1 MKVKNKV
8 IVVTGGGNGIGRELV
23 LSLLRRGS
31 RVAALDI
38 NEDALNQ
45 TKELAG
51 PENRERLSL
60 HMVDI
65 GNKDLID
72 QLPGEIIEAHGSVDS
87 IINNAGIV
95 QPFVKI
101 NDLDLPA
108 IERLC
113 HVNFFGALY
122 MIKAFLPHLLERP
135 SAHIVN
141 VASMGGFIPIPG
153 QSIYGATKAAI
164 KLLTEGLN
172 SELTDTN
179 VDVSIVFPGAIRTNI
194 MSNSGLEMPE
204 ADPAQEKKFNPMDPG
219 KAADIIIDAMEKG
232 KERIFVGKDSKMLN
246 RLYRLSPGFASRM
259 IAKKMKSLLPS

>member
-1 MKVKNKV
+1 MKVENKV

-38 NEDALNQ
+38 NEETLNQ
-45 TKELAG
+45 TKELAR
-51 PENRERLSL
+51 PEDRDRLSL
-60 HMVDI
+60 HLMDI

-72 QLPGEIIEAHGSVDS
+72 QLPGQIIEIHGGVDG

-101 NDLDLPA
+101 NDLDMSI

-122 MIKAFLPHLLERP
+122 MIKAFLPHLLKRP

-153 QSIYGATKAAI
+153 QSIYGATKAAL

-179 VDVSIVFPGAIRTNI
+179 VDISIVFPGAIKTNI
-194 MSNSGLEMPE
+194 MTNSGLEMPK
-204 ADPAQEKKFNPMDPG
+204 ADPGQEKNFNPMDAG
-219 KAADIIIDAMEKG
+219 KAADIIVEGMEKG
-232 KERIFVGKDSKMLN
+232 KERIFVGKDSRMLN
-246 RLYRLSPGFASRM
+246 RLYRLSPGFASRL
-259 IAKKMKSLLPS
+259 IAKNMKSLLSA

>member
-31 RVAALDI
+31 RVAAMDI

-60 HMVDI
+60 HLIDI
-65 GNKDLID
+65 GNKNLID
-72 QLPGEIIEAHGSVDS
+72 KLPGQITDAHGSVDG

-101 NDLDLPA
+101 NDLDLSV

-153 QSIYGATKAAI
+153 QSVYGATKAAM

-172 SELTDTN
+172 SELADTN

-204 ADPAQEKKFNPMDPG
+204 ADPKQEKKFNPMDPG

-246 RLYRLSPGFASRM
+246 ILYRLSPGFASRM
-259 IAKKMKSLLPS
+259 IAKNMKSLLPS

>member
-8 IVVTGGGNGIGRELV
+8 IVVTGGGSGIGRELV

-38 NEDALNQ
+38 NEDTLNQ

-60 HMVDI
+60 HMIDI
-65 GNKDLID
+65 GNKDLIE
-72 QLPGEIIEAHGSVDS
+72 QLPGQIIEAHGSVDA

-101 NDLDLPA
+101 NDLELPV

-113 HVNFFGALY
+113 HINFFGALY

-153 QSIYGATKAAI
+153 QSIYGATKAAM

-179 VDVSIVFPGAIRTNI
+179 VDVSIVFPGAVKTNI
-194 MSNSGLEMPE
+194 MTNSGLEMPE
-204 ADPAQEKKFNPMDPG
+204 TPHDQKSRFNPMVPAL
-219 KAADIIIDAMEKG
+219 AADIIVDAMEKG

-259 IAKKMKSLLPS
+259 IAKNMKSLLSS

>member
-1 MKVKNKV
+1 MKVENKV

-23 LSLLRRGS
+23 LSLLRKGS

-38 NEDALNQ
+38 NEETLTQ

-51 PENRERLSL
+51 PRDRDRLSL
-60 HMVDI
+60 HLVDI
-65 GNKDLID
+65 GNKALID
-72 QLPGEIIEAHGSVDS
+72 QLPGQIIEIHGGVDG

-101 NDLDLPA
+101 NDLDLPV

-122 MIKAFLPHLLERP
+122 MIKAFLPHLLKRP

-153 QSIYGATKAAI
+153 QSIYGATKAAL

-194 MSNSGLEMPE
+194 MTNSGLEVPRTDPE
-204 ADPAQEKKFNPMDPG
+204 QVNKFNPMDPG
-219 KAADIIIDAMEKG
+219 LAADIIVDGMEKG
-232 KERIFVGKDSKMLN
+232 KERIFVGKDSRMLN

-259 IAKKMKSLLPS
+259 IAKNMKSLLSS

>member
-23 LSLLRRGS
+23 LSLLHRGS

-38 NEDALNQ
+38 NRETLDQ

-51 PENRERLSL
+51 PDVGDRLSL
-60 HMVDI
+60 HLVDI
-65 GNKDLID
+65 GDKDLIN
-72 QLPGEIIEAHGSVDS
+72 QLPGQIIEAHGSVDG

-101 NDLDLPA
+101 NDLDLTV

-122 MIKAFLPHLLERP
+122 MIKAFLPHLLKRP
-135 SAHIVN
+135 AAHIVN

-172 SELTDTN
+172 SELADTN

-204 ADPAQEKKFNPMDPG
+204 VDPEQEKKFNPMDPG
-219 KAADIIIDAMEKG
+219 KAADMIIDGMEK
-232 KERIFVGKDSKMLN
+232 KEERIFVGKDSRMLN
-246 RLYRLSPGFASRM
+246 RLYRLSPGFASRL
-259 IAKKMKSLLPS
+259 IAKNMKSLLS

>member
-8 IVVTGGGNGIGRELV
+8 IVVTGGGSGIGRELV
-23 LSLLRRGS
+23 LSLLQRGS

-38 NEDALNQ
+38 NQDALLE
-45 TKELAG
+45 TMELADSDK
-51 PENRERLSL
+51 RERLSL
-60 HMVDI
+60 HLIDI
-65 GNKDLID
+65 GDKNLID
-72 QLPGEIIEAHGSVDS
+72 KLPGQITEAHGSVDG

-101 NDLDLPA
+101 NDLDLSV

-113 HVNFFGALY
+113 HINFFGALY

-153 QSIYGATKAAI
+153 QSVYGATKAAM

-204 ADPAQEKKFNPMDPG
+204 ADPEQEKKFNPMDPG

-259 IAKKMKSLLPS
+259 IAKNMKSLLNS